1 MHTGSQDEAMRG
13 VCAWRVWKQSAVR
26 AVRLRGVDVG
36 MGGLEGEW
44 VDGRGLEVRC
54 CVPRLRVY
62 CVCRLHRQQDAGLA
76 YYLGTQTPLGAGK
89 EVRYRHAYQR
99 YFCISVWSLSRDTS
113 TLTSQHVD
121 VCSPLLSAPS
131 ACANTT
137 RLFASHHIPLTDILH
152 VSSLGRM
159 PVSSPPLPFP
169 ASIRAETRK
178 APRGNHVSR
187 AART

>member
-1 MHTGSQDEAMRG
+1 VH
-13 VCAWRVWKQSAVR
+13 
-26 AVRLRGVDVG
+26 
-36 MGGLEGEW
+36 
-44 VDGRGLEVRC
+44 GRGLEVRC

-62 CVCRLHRQQDAGLA
+62 CVCRLHRHRQQDAGLA

-99 YFCISVWSLSRDTS
+99 YFCISVWSFSRDTS

-121 VCSPLLSAPS
+121 VCSPLFSAPS

-137 RLFASHHIPLTDILH
+137 RRFASHHIPLTDILH

-159 PVSSPPLPFP
+159 PVSSPPLPSPPPLRYGQKQGKHP
-169 ASIRAETRK
+169 AATTSPVQLVRSIAMGCHSCYISNKHHPMRR
-178 APRGNHVSR
+178 R
-187 AART
+187 